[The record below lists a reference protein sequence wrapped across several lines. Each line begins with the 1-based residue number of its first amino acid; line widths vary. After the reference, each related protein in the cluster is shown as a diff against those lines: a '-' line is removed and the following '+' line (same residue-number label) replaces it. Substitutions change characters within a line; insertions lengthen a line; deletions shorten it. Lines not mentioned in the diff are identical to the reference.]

1 MEQRTVSFFEDLLK
15 VLKPAPNLTIGE
27 WADKYRILSQE
38 GAAEA
43 GKWRTDRTP
52 YMVEIYNCLT
62 DSHTES
68 VTIKSS
74 SQIGKTEMLLNILG
88 RYMHLDPC
96 SILFVQPTVDDAKSF
111 SKERVEPMIRD
122 TKVLKTLIKQAN
134 KKGEGTVQG
143 KMFPGGYVRF
153 VGANSPSGLASRPI
167 RITLLDEVD
176 RFPQSAGDEGDPVK
190 LAERRTATF
199 FNRKMLRVSTP
210 TDDTTSKIQKLYLE
224 GSQEEWCLQCKHCG
238 EYQPLKWEDIRD
250 DEGVVKL
257 ECRHCGV
264 LGTEEEWKRENQ
276 KSGIWIA
283 KFPKEKKNRSFHLNA
298 LASPWATWKEIYEE
312 YLQVK
317 DDEMRMRTFTN
328 TVLGETFVLHLE
340 EQLDYEALFEMRED
354 YGAELHDNI
363 LFLTAGVDVQD
374 NRLELLVVG
383 WGYGFESYVVQY
395 RDFPGSPGQEDVWI
409 QLDNYLKRTFSFK
422 DKNKRPLP
430 IACCLIDS
438 GGHHTGNVY
447 KYVFGKSKR
456 NIFAIKGLGTNGV
469 NILNGLNALKDLVY
483 ARLTILEGPG
493 TCHFPKDSLKGC
505 GIDFFKGLTAE
516 VKVKVRTSKGEKIEW
531 QVLPGR
537 RNEPLDLM
545 NYATAAIELLGIDL
559 NRNRFNNK
567 RDKKGEER

>member
-257 ECRHCGV
+257 ECRHCGA

-283 KFPKEKKNRSFHLNA
+283 KFPKEKKI
-298 LASPWATWKEIYEE
+298 E
-312 YLQVK
+312 
-317 DDEMRMRTFTN
+317 
-328 TVLGETFVLHLE
+328 
-340 EQLDYEALFEMRED
+340 
-354 YGAELHDNI
+354 
-363 LFLTAGVDVQD
+363 
-374 NRLELLVVG
+374 
-383 WGYGFESYVVQY
+383 
-395 RDFPGSPGQEDVWI
+395 
-409 QLDNYLKRTFSFK
+409 
-422 DKNKRPLP
+422 
-430 IACCLIDS
+430 
-438 GGHHTGNVY
+438 
-447 KYVFGKSKR
+447 VFISM
-456 NIFAIKGLGTNGV
+456 L
-469 NILNGLNALKDLVY
+469 
-483 ARLTILEGPG
+483 
-493 TCHFPKDSLKGC
+493 
-505 GIDFFKGLTAE
+505 
-516 VKVKVRTSKGEKIEW
+516 
-531 QVLPGR
+531 
-537 RNEPLDLM
+537 
-545 NYATAAIELLGIDL
+545 
-559 NRNRFNNK
+559 
-567 RDKKGEER
+567 